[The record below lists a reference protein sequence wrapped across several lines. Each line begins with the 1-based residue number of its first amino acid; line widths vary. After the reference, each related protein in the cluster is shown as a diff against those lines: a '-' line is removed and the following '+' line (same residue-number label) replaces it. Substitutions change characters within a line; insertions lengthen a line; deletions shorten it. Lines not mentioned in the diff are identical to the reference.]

1 MARQALIK
9 LRRGTGAP
17 GTNVLAEGELAI
29 DIAAKKLYSANSS
42 GSAFTLSGDQYNFVP
57 SGNSTQASLTLTV
70 DNDALSNDNVTFV
83 GTGGITVS
91 GNSTQV
97 TVDAATGVDYDLTA
111 GGTAATGTI
120 ILGGDS
126 DADTVTITGNNGL
139 VVSNTST
146 SAMLVENKGSQHVV
160 TVVNDGGNKYQIDG
174 TTQQNLRL
182 VPGMIYWFDQ
192 SDNTNATHPLVFG
205 TAANG
210 SEVSEGSASGFEI
223 YEKVGTPGSAGS
235 YTRIKLQQDAPNS
248 VYYFCSAHSG
258 MGASAFVQPDNLYS
272 NATHVVATQP
282 ISVPG
287 TSVFATLDISGDVD
301 IDGTL
306 ETDALSLNGTAV
318 SADATELNKLD
329 GATSS
334 TAELNYVTGVT
345 SGIQGQL
352 DTLTSGKVANGQ
364 AVTFTTFTAS
374 GLSDLNGDL
383 EVAGLSTLTGN
394 ATASA
399 NLNVG
404 GGLGIT
410 GALTGST
417 LTMSGLADLN
427 GNLEVAGL
435 STLTGNTTVSDTL
448 TVADGMLLTGGTI
461 VIGNST
467 VNAVITQ
474 AGDISTDGSLTVTG
488 GSDLNGALD
497 VAGLST
503 LTGNVT
509 MSDDAS
515 VGGDLTVSGNFTV
528 SGTQTIVSSSTVA
541 LTDSMLKLAQDQ
553 TGTDTDAVDIGF
565 YGVYDE
571 GGTDKYTGLF
581 RDQSDSNKKFVLVD
595 GITAEPGTTVTYAAT
610 DLAYLEA
617 IIDGGTY

>member
-17 GTNVLAEGELAI
+17 GANVLAEGELAI

-57 SGNSTQASLTLTV
+57 SGNSSQASLTLTV
-70 DNDALSNDNVTFV
+70 DNDALSNDSVTIV
-83 GTGGITVS
+83 GSGGITVS

-97 TVDAATGVDYDLTA
+97 TVDAAAALDYDLGVSGNTTQ
-111 GGTAATGTI
+111 GQI
-120 ILGGDS
+120 VLSGDS
-126 DADTVTITGNNGL
+126 DADTVNINGGTNITVDATDATNIGVSLDSAVDLGASGSLSIGN
-139 VVSNTST
+139 ST
-146 SAMLVENKGSQHVV
+146 
-160 TVVNDGGNKYQIDG
+160 VNAVISSGGNIVTDG
-174 TTQQNLRL
+174 NL
-182 VPGMIYWFDQ
+182 D
-192 SDNTNATHPLVFG
+192 FG
-205 TAANG
+205 
-210 SEVSEGSASGFEI
+210 
-223 YEKVGTPGSAGS
+223 
-235 YTRIKLQQDAPNS
+235 
-248 VYYFCSAHSG
+248 
-258 MGASAFVQPDNLYS
+258 
-272 NATHVVATQP
+272 
-282 ISVPG
+282 
-287 TSVFATLDISGDVD
+287 
-301 IDGTL
+301 GTL
-306 ETDALSLNGTAV
+306 TFGGTQV
-318 SADATELNKLD
+318 TADATELNKLD

-364 AVTFTTFTAS
+364 GVTFTTITAS
-374 GLSDLNGDL
+374 GLADLNGDL
-383 EVAGLSTLTGN
+383 EVAGLSTLSGN

-404 GGLGIT
+404 GGLGVT
-410 GALTGST
+410 GTLTGSA

-427 GNLEVAGL
+427 GALEVAGL
-435 STLTGNTTVSDTL
+435 STLSGNTTVGDSL
-448 TVADGMLLTGGTI
+448 TVVDGISLSGGTL

-474 AGDISTDGSLTVTG
+474 AGDINTDGALTVAG

-595 GITAEPGTTVTYAAT
+595 GITAEPGTTVTYAAG